1 MLVPVLVPVLAFVF
15 FVFVLLLVFV
25 FSLVLLVLRRAGT
38 QGVVTVYAGQHRL
51 GWAGGRAPAVEGWRD
66 ARSLQI

>member
-1 MLVPVLVPVLAFVF
+1 MLVPVLAFVF

-38 QGVVTVYAGQHRL
+38 QGVVTVYTGQHRL
-51 GWAGGRAPAVEGWRD
+51 GWTGGTAPAVEGWRD
-66 ARSLQI
+66 ARSLQV